1 MNHEL
6 CYATS
11 KYPDRGFRYGGVII
25 SNGDIGYKGRKAKRR
40 VAATG
45 NNRGSIEQ
53 IDGEWYVFYHRHTHL
68 DSYNRQGCAE
78 KIHFEIDG
86 TIKQVCMT
94 SCGLNKES
102 LLPNGEYPAAIA
114 CVLTDGHMPHLG
126 NGASKRKHP
135 AITHREEERFIT
147 GIRNGVVI
155 GFRYFA
161 FKGPTTL
168 KIWVRG
174 KGKGK
179 FLISNGKKEE
189 RKKISVK
196 AEKNWA
202 PYETIL
208 SIEDTSPLYLEYKGN
223 GELEMLKLELEEIE

>member
-1 MNHEL
+1 MVHQ
-6 CYATS
+6 
-11 KYPDRGFRYGGVII
+11 
-25 SNGDIGYKGRKAKRR
+25 KG
-40 VAATG
+40 
-45 NNRGSIEQ
+45 
-53 IDGEWYVFYHRHTHL
+53 
-68 DSYNRQGCAE
+68 
-78 KIHFEIDG
+78 
-86 TIKQVCMT
+86 
-94 SCGLNKES
+94 
-102 LLPNGEYPAAIA
+102 
-114 CVLTDGHMPHLG
+114 
-126 NGASKRKHP
+126 KHP